1 MDSWSEK
8 APAAKRSEKAF
19 GIIRY
24 AEILLSYAE
33 ALNNLNKPYYTDDPG
48 MESVANYGFEGADMT
63 FERNEDEIKSSFNR
77 VRYRAGLPGLSP
89 AQLGNAAEV
98 QAQIERERM
107 VEFLGENRR
116 YYDVRRW
123 GIYEDSEREGIQGM
137 DTESKQEFFYQR
149 TEPNSARVGQRI
161 INRRLVFLP
170 ISKTE
175 MKRLPSLDQNPG
187 WEEY

>member
-8 APAAKRSEKAF
+8 AAGAKRTEKVF

-33 ALNNLNKPYYTDDPG
+33 AINNLTGVYSVESPG
-48 MESVANYGFEGADMT
+48 MESTRNYGFEGADLL

-89 AQLGNAAEV
+89 AQLGNPTEV